1 MRDSHNHGRS
11 SMEVGMQDWNMK
23 YKTGNKT
30 KREEKN
36 DRRNKEITIWMN
48 LLIISVFIEY
58 ALILVYL

>member
-1 MRDSHNHGRS
+1 
-11 SMEVGMQDWNMK
+11 MEVGMQDWNMK